1 MSSRLPG
8 VTAREVVAAL
18 KRGGFR
24 ELHQKGSHL
33 YLWHDGKKLLTG
45 VPMHPGD
52 MGRGLVKKIIKQA
65 GLSEEEFRSLI

>member
-1 MSSRLPG
+1 
-8 VTAREVVAAL
+8 VTAKDVVAAL

-24 ELHQKGSHL
+24 EVHQKGSHL

-52 MGRGLVKKIIKQA
+52 LGRGLVKKIIKQA